1 MTVLRGLLL
10 GGACGVGILSW
21 SAIVDIGN
29 AASVVKSGS
38 NVPLVRIADNS
49 STPAWAAPAKM
60 NPDYVNDEAPEA
72 QVADDSSKATT
83 NYYGGEAAPS
93 NPAWAAPAKMNP
105 DYQSDQNAE
114 APAPAPTAEE
124 PAAAAS
130 GDKATTN
137 YYGGSAA
144 PANPAWAAPA
154 KMNPDYESGGAAE
167 APKAAASDE
176 APPAASGDKATTNY
190 YGDKAAPS
198 NPAWAAPATMN
209 PDYSNAAAP
218 AAQPAATPSEPAAAP
233 VRNAAVEACRAALTE
248 AVPSV
253 KLHFAESSYDVP
265 ASSRGALKKIAKI
278 IGDCDGVVVEVNAF
292 TDNTGGTESNLKLS
306 ERRANAVVKFLTS
319 AGVDASKLKA
329 VGNGESR
336 PITTNSTAEGRRKN
350 RRVEFVVLGQ

>member
-60 NPDYVNDEAPEA
+60 NPDYVKDEVPEA
-72 QVADDSSKATT
+72 KVADDSSKATT

-93 NPAWAAPAKMNP
+93 SPAWAAPAKMNP
-105 DYQSDQNAE
+105 DYQGAGSSASGSTAAE
-114 APAPAPTAEE
+114 APAHGDN
-124 PAAAAS
+124 AAS
-130 GDKATTN
+130 
-137 YYGGSAA
+137 SS
-144 PANPAWAAPA
+144 PAWAAPA
-154 KMNPDYESGGAAE
+154 KMNPDYENAASPASEPTAAE
-167 APKAAASDE
+167 APAAA
-176 APPAASGDKATTNY
+176 AANDKATTNY
-190 YGDKAAPS
+190 YGGNAAPS
-198 NPAWAAPATMN
+198 NPAWAAPAAMN

-265 ASSRGALKKIAKI
+265 AASRSALKKIAKI